1 MSNKTNTP
9 SDKPRTVQDI
19 IRAIEDKSADGTY
32 IFRGEP
38 EYHEKISSNLYRELV
53 AVKTKYSS
61 IKTVQD
67 NIVAKARGYT
77 DKTGYFDILTEI
89 QHYGGKTNL
98 IDFTTDY
105 NVALFFACYGSP
117 AECGRVIILK
127 NSDELKKIRHEPLI
141 PEVRVRSQKSVFI
154 EPPNGYIEVKYEVI
168 CISADLKLLILQY
181 LRSELKDEISPRTI
195 YKDIHGFIRS
205 QNDNWMAYRDFY
217 DGLASEN
224 KMTEVRTS
232 QEKQKACE
240 EAIEYYSNALER
252 NLQLAP
258 VYNNRGLAY
267 NSKRE
272 FDLAIEDFTQAI
284 ELKLT
289 DAGVYFNRAFAYGEK
304 GYHDLAIQDYTE
316 VIKQQPENMFA
327 YYNRGV
333 AHSTKDNHDLAIRD
347 FTEVIRQNPDYAR
360 AYLNLGVAFYFKGD
374 FEKAVANYDRAIALQ
389 SDNPSAYSCR
399 GVAYSKLG
407 LVEKAGLDYTVVI
420 GLNPD
425 SPWGY
430 YKRGMVRLLLA
441 QWDNAKSD
449 LMIAREKGMDVIAS
463 FHEHYESVQDF
474 EQKNNVKLPK
484 DIAEMLTPPDA

>member
-1 MSNKTNTP
+1 MSNQ
-9 SDKPRTVQDI
+9 SDGANQKLRTIQDVI
-19 IRAIEDKSADGTY
+19 HAIEKKCIDGTY
-32 IFRGEP
+32 LFRGEP
-38 EYHEKISSNLYRELV
+38 ECHEKISSNLYRELV

-61 IKTVQD
+61 IRTIQD
-67 NIVAKARGYT
+67 DIVAEARAYT
-77 DKTGYFDILTEI
+77 DKTEYFDILTKI

-127 NSDELKKIRHEPLI
+127 ESDELKKIRHDPQI
-141 PEVRVRSQKSVFI
+141 PEVRVRSQKSVFV

-217 DGLASEN
+217 DGLASQN
-224 KMTEVRTS
+224 KMTEARTS

-240 EAIEYYSNALER
+240 AAIEYYSNALDR

-272 FDLAIEDFTQAI
+272 FDLAIEDFKQAI

-289 DAGVYFNRAFAYGEK
+289 DAGAYFNRAFAYGEK
-304 GYHDLAIQDYTE
+304 GNHDLAIQDYTE

-333 AHSTKDNHDLAIRD
+333 THSTKDNHDLAIRD
-347 FTEVIRQNPDYAR
+347 FTEVIRRQPDYAP
-360 AYLNLGVAFYFKGD
+360 AYLNLGLAFYSKGD
-374 FEKAVANYDRAIALQ
+374 FEKAVANYDRAIVLQ

-399 GVAYSKLG
+399 GDAYSKLG
-407 LVEKAGLDYTVVI
+407 LVEKASLDYTVVI

-430 YKRGMVRLLLA
+430 YKRSEAKLRLA
-441 QWDNAKSD
+441 QWDDAKSD
-449 LMIAREKGMDVIAS
+449 LMDAKEKGIDVIAS
-463 FHEHYESVQDF
+463 FRSDYQSVEYF
-474 EQKNNVKLPK
+474 EQKNGVKFPK
-484 DIAEMLTPPDA
+484 DIIAMLAPPVG